1 MIIEL
6 KKEYVYQMS
15 NQKVSNR
22 LSCSFYHNIIL
33 NIGISILNYF
43 PNPLAKLSMNP
54 KMDNLFWFKI
64 DMQDFRT
71 CMNVIVNQ
79 LQNLTKTH
87 QDEIGS
93 WSFNQYDNSTLIFVA
108 GVFIPRFEKPSKQ
121 RSKYDI
127 SARL

>member
-1 MIIEL
+1 MVIKCQTKRFQTDLVAVFIITII
-6 KKEYVYQMS
+6 S
-15 NQKVSNR
+15 NT
-22 LSCSFYHNIIL
+22 
-33 NIGISILNYF
+33 GISILSYF

-71 CMNVIVNQ
+71 CMNVIVNK
-79 LQNLTKTH
+79 LQYLTKTH

-93 WSFNQYDNSTLIFVA
+93 WSSNQYDNSTLHFT